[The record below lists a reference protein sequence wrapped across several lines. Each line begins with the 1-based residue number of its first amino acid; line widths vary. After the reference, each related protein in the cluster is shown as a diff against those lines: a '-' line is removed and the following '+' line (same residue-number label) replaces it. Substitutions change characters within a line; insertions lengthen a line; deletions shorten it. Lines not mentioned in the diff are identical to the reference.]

1 MPAEDRADVD
11 LRLGIVIPALN
22 EELTVAQVVTR
33 CREST
38 REWGQVRVVVADNGS
53 TDRTALLAQEA
64 GAEVVQVRR
73 RGYGNACLGAL
84 DHLGEWPDVLVFLD
98 ADGSSPPEEIPRLLQ
113 PLADGHADLVLGRR
127 PAGAAMTPPQRWG
140 TRLAVWLVNRRWGA
154 DYHDMGPFRA
164 IRRQVLAE
172 LAMTDRTWGWTIE
185 MQILACR
192 KGVRFLE
199 VPVSWEPRL
208 AGRSKISGTLSGVM
222 RAGGRILWTVGRY
235 AWRRTGSIP
244 ESSRNSRSR

>member
-1 MPAEDRADVD
+1 MLAEGTTD
-11 LRLGIVIPALN
+11 LALRIGIIIPALN
-22 EELTVAQVVTR
+22 EELTIAHVVAR
-33 CREST
+33 CLQST
-38 REWGQVRVVVADNGS
+38 RGWGQVRVVVADNGS
-53 TDRTALLAQEA
+53 TDRTAFLARES
-64 GAEVVQVRR
+64 GAEVVPVRR

-84 DHLGEWPDVLVFLD
+84 EHLGEWPEILVFLD
-98 ADGSSPPEEIPRLLQ
+98 ADGSSRPEEIPLLLQ
-113 PLADGHADLVLGRR
+113 PLADRRADLVLGRR

-140 TRLAVWLVNRRWGA
+140 TRLAVWLVNQRWGA

-185 MQILACR
+185 MQILAWR
-192 KGVRFLE
+192 KRVRFQE

-208 AGRSKISGTLSGVM
+208 GGRSKISGTVSGVL

-235 AWRRTGSIP
+235 SLLRTASIP